1 MKYSYEAVAKAITL
15 ADKKI
20 DDTLKPILE
29 HFDTETKKIVSEFC
43 VCYCFKNREEE
54 TKLIEKFIEINN
66 KKNNSEYSEYI
77 DIYNEID
84 DGFFF
89 IHYNIHRLKFVNEQR
104 KKIIQNITIEL

>member
-1 MKYSYEAVAKAITL
+1 MKYSYEAVAKAISI

-29 HFDTETKKIVSEFC
+29 QFDTETKKIVSEFC

-89 IHYNIHRLKFVNEQR
+89 IHYNIYRLRFVNEQR

>member
-1 MKYSYEAVAKAITL
+1 MKYSYDKIAEAKAI
-15 ADKKI
+15 ADEKI
-20 DDTLKPILE
+20 SELLEPILE
-29 HFDTETKKIVSEFC
+29 QFDTEINKIVSEFC
-43 VCYCFKNREEE
+43 ACYCFKNREEE

-89 IHYNIHRLKFVNEQR
+89 IHYNIYRLRFANEQR

>member
-1 MKYSYEAVAKAITL
+1 MKYSYEVVAKAISI

-29 HFDTETKKIVSEFC
+29 QFDTETKKIVSEFC

-77 DIYNEID
+77 DICNEID

-89 IHYNIHRLKFVNEQR
+89 IHYNIYRLRFVNEQR

>member
-1 MKYSYEAVAKAITL
+1 MKYSYETVAKAISI

-29 HFDTETKKIVSEFC
+29 QFDTETKKIVSELC
-43 VCYCFKNREEE
+43 VCYCFKNKEEE

-89 IHYNIHRLKFVNEQR
+89 IHYNIYRLRFVNEQR

>member
-1 MKYSYEAVAKAITL
+1 MKYSYEVVAKAISI

-29 HFDTETKKIVSEFC
+29 QFDTETKKIVSEFC

-89 IHYNIHRLKFVNEQR
+89 IHYNIYRLRFVNEQR

>member
-1 MKYSYEAVAKAITL
+1 MKYSYEAVAKAISI

-29 HFDTETKKIVSEFC
+29 RFDTETKKIASEFC

-66 KKNNSEYSEYI
+66 KKN
-77 DIYNEID
+77 
-84 DGFFF
+84 
-89 IHYNIHRLKFVNEQR
+89 
-104 KKIIQNITIEL
+104 

>member
-1 MKYSYEAVAKAITL
+1 MKYSYEVVAKAISI

-29 HFDTETKKIVSEFC
+29 QFDTETKKIVSEFC
-43 VCYCFKNREEE
+43 VCYCFKNREQE

-66 KKNNSEYSEYI
+66 KKNNSEYSDYI

-89 IHYNIHRLKFVNEQR
+89 IHYNIYRLRFVNEQR